1 MEALSPA
8 SMAVAMVM
16 ALMIS
21 EDSKG
26 KQKRKKRKGGE
37 VGDLLVKKPKMMV
50 VDDLEE
56 EGEKTN
62 EEVCVK
68 EKKGTRK

>member
-16 ALMIS
+16 ALMIG

-37 VGDLLVKKPKMMV
+37 VGDLLVKKQKMMV
-50 VDDLEE
+50 KA
-56 EGEKTN
+56 G
-62 EEVCVK
+62 
-68 EKKGTRK
+68 GGR

>member
-16 ALMIS
+16 ALMIG

-37 VGDLLVKKPKMMV
+37 VGDLLVKPKMMV
-50 VDDLEE
+50 VKA
-56 EGEKTN
+56 G
-62 EEVCVK
+62 
-68 EKKGTRK
+68 GGR